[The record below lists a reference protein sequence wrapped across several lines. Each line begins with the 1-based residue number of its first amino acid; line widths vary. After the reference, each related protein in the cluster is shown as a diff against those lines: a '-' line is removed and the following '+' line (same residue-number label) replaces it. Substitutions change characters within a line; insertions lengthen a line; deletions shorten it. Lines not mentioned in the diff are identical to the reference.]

1 MVLALGCVSLLGHF
15 TSFHAFY
22 SQTSVL
28 FVMQAA
34 VESDKSKD
42 FKFKLKPEFC
52 LLFESI
58 NESLSLFD
66 SSIPDMFSGKKSV
79 LNLRRHEEAA
89 KILPS
94 MQSILVKSL
103 HCECEFLM

>member
-1 MVLALGCVSLLGHF
+1 MRVSLLGPF

-28 FVMQAA
+28 FMKQAA
-34 VESDKSKD
+34 VGSDKSKH
-42 FKFKLKPEFC
+42 FKFKFKPEFC

-58 NESLSLFD
+58 NQSLTLFD

-79 LNLRRHEEAA
+79 LNLRHHEEAG

-94 MQSILVKSL
+94 LHSILVKSIP
-103 HCECEFLM
+103 CEYEFLI

>member
-1 MVLALGCVSLLGHF
+1 MHVSLLGPF

-22 SQTSVL
+22 SQMSVL
-28 FVMQAA
+28 FMMQAA
-34 VESDKSKD
+34 VGSDKSKD
-42 FKFKLKPEFC
+42 FKFKFKPEFC

-58 NESLSLFD
+58 NQSLSLFD

-79 LNLRRHEEAA
+79 LNLRPHEEAE

-94 MQSILVKSL
+94 LHSILVKSI
-103 HCECEFLM
+103 HCEYEFLI

>member
-1 MVLALGCVSLLGHF
+1 MRVSLLGHF

-28 FVMQAA
+28 FMMQAA
-34 VESDKSKD
+34 VESDESKD
-42 FKFKLKPEFC
+42 FKFRFKPEFC

-58 NESLSLFD
+58 NESLSVFD
-66 SSIPDMFSGKKSV
+66 SSIPDTFSGKKSV
-79 LNLRRHEEAA
+79 LNLRHQEEAG

-94 MQSILVKSL
+94 LHSILVKSI
-103 HCECEFLM
+103 HCEYEFLI